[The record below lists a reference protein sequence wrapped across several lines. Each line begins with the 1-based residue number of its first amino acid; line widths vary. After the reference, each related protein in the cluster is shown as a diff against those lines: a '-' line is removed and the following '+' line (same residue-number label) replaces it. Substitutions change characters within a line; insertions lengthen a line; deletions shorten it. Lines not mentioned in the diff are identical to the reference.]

1 MEFFQYIRVPQRFIP
16 HEIKKAYNLVLE
28 VDGYSYFEI
37 RKGMYGLKEAGI
49 IAYKHLV
56 KNLLPYGY
64 APMKHTPGV
73 WNHRSRK
80 TTFTL
85 CVDDFGVKY
94 FTKGDAE
101 HLIAAIQANYKC
113 IVDWTGSTYCGM
125 NLQWNYDQEYVD
137 VAMHDYVN
145 RALTKYNHTP
155 PQRPQHAPHAWL
167 EPKYGKQG
175 PQLPTKQSTESTLN
189 DKETKRIQS
198 ISGTLNYYSEIDPCI
213 KPALNEIS
221 REQAKPTLT
230 TKRRTE
236 HLLDYLATNPDATL
250 RYDASDMILVLETD
264 AAYLVQPEAKS
275 RAAGWFVLTNKPSAS
290 IKSNAPMH
298 VMCSTI
304 KNVVASAAEAEIAS
318 IYLGCQ
324 RACPMQ
330 VLLAEL
336 GHPQPPDG
344 TPVFTDNQTAKGI
357 LTSLCRQ
364 KLSKA
369 FDMRYY
375 WIKDRIKKKQFKL
388 TWRPG
393 VDNMADYFS
402 KHHPPWYHKKMR
414 YKYLQKNRKAHEDE
428 DAHKDEDTPRKIDDI
443 HVPLHTYTCSHDH
456 TCT

>member
-1 MEFFQYIRVPQRFIP
+1 MTMDIKKIYLGTPMDFFQYVRVPQRFIP
-16 HEIKKAYNLVLE
+16 DEIKNEYNLVLE
-28 VDGYSYFEI
+28 PDGYTYFEI
-37 RKGMYGLKEAGI
+37 RRGMYGLKEAGI

-101 HLIAAIQANYKC
+101 HLIAAIQANYEC
-113 IVDWTGSTYCGM
+113 IVDWIGSTYCGM

-264 AAYLVQPEAKS
+264 AAYLVQPEA
-275 RAAGWFVLTNKPSAS
+275 
-290 IKSNAPMH
+290 
-298 VMCSTI
+298 
-304 KNVVASAAEAEIAS
+304 
-318 IYLGCQ
+318 
-324 RACPMQ
+324 
-330 VLLAEL
+330 
-336 GHPQPPDG
+336 
-344 TPVFTDNQTAKGI
+344 
-357 LTSLCRQ
+357 
-364 KLSKA
+364 
-369 FDMRYY
+369 
-375 WIKDRIKKKQFKL
+375 
-388 TWRPG
+388 
-393 VDNMADYFS
+393 
-402 KHHPPWYHKKMR
+402 
-414 YKYLQKNRKAHEDE
+414 
-428 DAHKDEDTPRKIDDI
+428 
-443 HVPLHTYTCSHDH
+443 
-456 TCT
+456 